1 MTKLA
6 LLSRNRV
13 SRRQKRI
20 NDPEQT
26 PRSGLQVGELRRLP
40 NVLGQAALLE
50 WLGQAPISFNRAYV
64 GLAGGVLQAL
74 WLSAAME
81 RVANAKA
88 HEFEANG
95 DFVFSMSE
103 TECEAAIG
111 LIRSQQHKC
120 RRDLVASGL
129 LSVTSLPPAPPVY
142 RLHLDCLARK
152 LLAQSA
158 PLAEHLAAY
167 EPLPEL
173 PAAWERQA

>member
-81 RVANAKA
+81 RVSNAKA
-88 HEFEANG
+88 HEFEVNG
-95 DFVFSMSE
+95 DFVFSISE
-103 TECEAAIG
+103 AECEAAIG

-129 LSVTSLPPAPPVY
+129 ISVNSLSTMSHIQRSTATAVPAPIRPLNTPSSTTSRFSLP
-142 RLHLDCLARK
+142 R
-152 LLAQSA
+152 
-158 PLAEHLAAY
+158 
-167 EPLPEL
+167 
-173 PAAWERQA
+173 RQA

>member
-6 LLSRNRV
+6 ILSRNRV
-13 SRRQKRI
+13 SRRQKHI
-20 NDPEQT
+20 SDPEQA
-26 PRSGLQVGELRRLP
+26 PRLGLQVDELRRLP

-64 GLAGGVLQAL
+64 GMAGGVLPAL

-81 RVANAKA
+81 RVAKAQA

-95 DFVFSMSE
+95 DFVFAMSE

-120 RRDLVASGL
+120 RRELATAGL
-129 LSVTSLPPAPPVY
+129 ISVNSQPGAPAVY

-158 PLAEHLAAY
+158 PLAAHLATY
-167 EPLPEL
+167 ESLPEL